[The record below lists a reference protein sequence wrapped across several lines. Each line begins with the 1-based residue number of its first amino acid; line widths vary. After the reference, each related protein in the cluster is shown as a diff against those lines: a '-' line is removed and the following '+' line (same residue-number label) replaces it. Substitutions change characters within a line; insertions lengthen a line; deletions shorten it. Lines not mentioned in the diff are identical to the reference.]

1 MHMTDPAVRIRALR
15 EQSNQAIAA
24 HDADHTVSFM
34 AADAVVGVAGGP
46 LLVGRQASRDAFAEQ
61 FADTTFVTY
70 IRTTEQVTLVDPMR
84 ATERG
89 RWVGR
94 WRVKTDMHEQG
105 GSYVAEWR
113 VSEMGWLIH
122 SEMFVEK

>member
-1 MHMTDPAVRIRALR
+1 MTDPAVRIRALR

-34 AADAVVGVAGGP
+34 APDAVVGVAGGP
-46 LLVGRQASRDAFAEQ
+46 ILVGRQASRDAFAEQ

-70 IRTTEQVTLVDPMR
+70 VRTTEQVTLADPMR

-94 WRVKTDMHEQG
+94 WRVKTGMHEQG

-122 SEMFVEK
+122 SETFCEA